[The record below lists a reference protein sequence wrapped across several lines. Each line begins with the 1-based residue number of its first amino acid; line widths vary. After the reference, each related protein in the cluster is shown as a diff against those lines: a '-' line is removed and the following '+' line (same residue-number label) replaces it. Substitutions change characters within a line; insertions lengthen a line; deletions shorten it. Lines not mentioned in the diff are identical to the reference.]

1 MTKKTETANYWNGW
15 LAMHTKKFCDYPA
28 SNTVMRADW
37 ARGFGDAVR
46 EQKAGK
52 VWYKSNTMKAG
63 MICLVVGGFI
73 ILYGRFVEG
82 GESLISAGSGVSI
95 SGLLSMFLRTA
106 LKTEPVHWSN
116 SAQPK
121 WYSGQ

>member
-1 MTKKTETANYWNGW
+1 
-15 LAMHTKKFCDYPA
+15 MHTKQSCDYPA
-28 SNTVMRADW
+28 NKIVMRADW
-37 ARGFGDAVR
+37 AKGFGDAVR

-52 VWYKSNTMKAG
+52 VWWKSNTMKAG

-73 ILYGRFVEG
+73 VLYGRFVAG
-82 GESLISAGSGVSI
+82 GSSLISAGSGVSI
-95 SGLLSMFLRTA
+95 SGLLSMFLRVA

-116 SAQPK
+116 SGQQQ